1 MVEIVRERERAA
13 RMISNGMSLLER
25 ISSPSSPSHSPPLP
39 PPPPPQPTS
48 SSLNH
53 HHHQHQHHL
62 DTDAG
67 KFIKP
72 NFSSILL
79 SSSSSSSSLPSSFG
93 VEALSHVS
101 MSAQN
106 AIANNFLNSF
116 RAAQHASIDPTFG
129 QCFQLLLQTQQQQQ
143 QQTLNGNCF
152 LNV

>member
-1 MVEIVRERERAA
+1 
-13 RMISNGMSLLER
+13 MISNGMSLIEK

-39 PPPPPQPTS
+39 PPPQPPQPTTS
-48 SSLNH
+48 SFNH
-53 HHHQHQHHL
+53 HHHHHHL

-72 NFSSILL
+72 NLSSILL
-79 SSSSSSSSLPSSFG
+79 SSSSPSSSSFG

-106 AIANNFLNSF
+106 AVANNFLNSF

-129 QCFQLLLQTQQQQQ
+129 QCFQLLLQTQQQHQ

-152 LNV
+152 FLYVLLLKPIGF

>member
-1 MVEIVRERERAA
+1 
-13 RMISNGMSLLER
+13 MISNGMSLIEK

-39 PPPPPQPTS
+39 PPPPPPQPTTS
-48 SSLNH
+48 SFNH
-53 HHHQHQHHL
+53 HHHHHHL

-72 NFSSILL
+72 NLSSILL
-79 SSSSSSSSLPSSFG
+79 SSSPSSSFG

-106 AIANNFLNSF
+106 AVANNFLNSF

-143 QQTLNGNCF
+143 QHQQTLNGNCF